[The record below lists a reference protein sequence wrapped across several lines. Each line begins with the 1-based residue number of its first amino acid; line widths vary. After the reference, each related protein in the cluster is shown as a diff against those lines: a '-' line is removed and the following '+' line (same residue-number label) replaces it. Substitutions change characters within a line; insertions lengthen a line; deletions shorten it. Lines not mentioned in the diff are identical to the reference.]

1 MIWSVLK
8 YVVLVV
14 VVSVLLWMAATTVY
28 QTGYDKAQAE
38 GNAALAALGKMYADA
53 NADRWAEYAAKE
65 REARERLQDEQ
76 EKANAL
82 EAALLE
88 TKIALADERRGFA
101 KRIADATRNDD
112 CMLSADAVRLY
123 NEALY
128 GPDGTANAGSNHYIL
143 REALDGVGHNV
154 SRDIVLAEL
163 FWLAEQGLVTLDD
176 LGSMKV
182 ATLTGRGQDV
192 ALGRAV
198 VPGVKKPVPGE

>member
-128 GPDGTANAGSNHYIL
+128 GPDGTANAGSKHNTAGAAHPAESTQSSTPIGAGIL
-143 REALDGVGHNV
+143 RRQSVNIKDL
-154 SRDIVLAEL
+154 LAHAKLYGEWAREVYAIAQGWNT
-163 FWLAEQGLVTLDD
+163 FVPEQPAG
-176 LGSMKV
+176 KE
-182 ATLTGRGQDV
+182 R
-192 ALGRAV
+192 
-198 VPGVKKPVPGE
+198 

>member
-1 MIWSVLK
+1 MIGSVLK
-8 YVVLVV
+8 YVALVV
-14 VVSVLLWMAATTVY
+14 VVSVLLWVAATTVH

-53 NADRWAEYAAKE
+53 NADRWAEYAANE

-101 KRIADATRNDD
+101 KRIADATRNDN

-128 GPDGTANAGSNHYIL
+128 GPDGTANAGSKNNTAGAAHPAESTPSPTPIGAGIL
-143 REALDGVGHNV
+143 RGQSVNIKDL
-154 SRDIVLAEL
+154 LAHAKLYGEWAREVYAIAQGWNT
-163 FWLAEQGLVTLDD
+163 FVPEQPAG
-176 LGSMKV
+176 KE
-182 ATLTGRGQDV
+182 Q
-192 ALGRAV
+192 
-198 VPGVKKPVPGE
+198 